1 MHALAKG
8 EPIALAIDGAQLHL
22 FDEDGNAIEA

>member
-8 EPIALAIDGAQLHL
+8 EPIALALDPAKL
-22 FDEDGNAIEA
+22 FFFAEDGSAIG